1 MKSEVKNDNLVLSRR
16 DFIKTSAVFGAA
28 SLAVGTNR
36 MYAAGSDK
44 VRIGLIGCGGRGT
57 HDATKCLRSSEN
69 VELVAMGDL
78 FNDRMERCLRTLKR
92 APSENSPKSND
103 IRNKVKVT
111 SDRCFVGWDAHKEV
125 KHVMMWTW

>member
-1 MKSEVKNDNLVLSRR
+1 MKSKAKKDKSELSRR
-16 DFIKTSAVFGAA
+16 DFIKTSAALGAA

-57 HDATKCLRSSEN
+57 HDATKCLNSTEN

-78 FNDRMERCLRTLKR
+78 FKDRLERCRKTLR
-92 APSENSPKSND
+92 NSKKKPAQSGEGD
-103 IRNKVKVT
+103 
-111 SDRCFVGWDAHKEV
+111 E
-125 KHVMMWTW
+125 